1 MKIKHLFY
9 SLAVAAAAVSC
20 SNGKPS
26 DGEHVLHILTT
37 NDVHGSWFD
46 STYVGGGIKNSLY
59 AVNHYIDSVR
69 NEFGGENVLLIDAG
83 DCLQGDNGAYYY
95 NYVDTESEHLF
106 PQLMNYMCYDAVVV
120 GNHDI
125 ETGHEVYDR
134 VAAELDRYGIPFLAG
149 NAIRNDNGKPYFQE
163 YQVYNKAGLKVVV
176 AGYTNANMSAW
187 LTESLWSGMTF
198 KSLLPLVQE
207 SVDRITAK
215 ENPDLFIV
223 AVHSGSGEGDG
234 SMLESQGLDLFYS
247 LKGVDA
253 VITSHDHS
261 ALIKNENDMLFLNSG
276 SHSRNL
282 CHGTISVSV
291 EGGKVV
297 SKSNDVELI
306 PVKASNVDTQ
316 MRDAFHKHFSTVKAF
331 TVRTV
336 GRLTEDLV
344 TRDAYAGMCGYV
356 NLVHAIG
363 LQFAELSFAAP
374 LTFNGTVTKGDI
386 IYNDLFTIYPFENQL
401 FVMELSGK
409 EIKNYMELS
418 YDRWINTVSDLK
430 AAAAGKS
437 SEHVLKIRPGV
448 DQRTS
453 QTRWSFENR
462 SYNFDSTA
470 GLNYT
475 VDVTKPNGS
484 RINIESMADG
494 SAFDESKVY
503 KVAVTSYRS
512 GGEQMKAGTGIEDTD
527 SRIVERY
534 PEYREMIYKYLE
546 KNGVIDPAQIA
557 AQPNLGHW
565 SFVPEADAAAA
576 IARDMKLLFE

>member
-1 MKIKHLFY
+1 MTFKHLIY
-9 SLAVAAAAVSC
+9 SMAVAAAAVSC
-20 SNGKPS
+20 ASKPS
-26 DGEHVLHILTT
+26 DGEHVLHIITT

-59 AVNHYIDSVR
+59 AVNSYIDSIRSEV
-69 NEFGGENVLLIDAG
+69 GGGNVILIDAG

-95 NYVDTESEHLF
+95 NYVDTETEHLF
-106 PQLMNYMCYDAVVV
+106 PQLVNYMGYDAVVV

-125 ETGHEVYDR
+125 ETGHDVYDR
-134 VAAELDRYGIPFLAG
+134 VRKEMDLFGIPFLGG
-149 NAIRNDNGKPYFQE
+149 NAIRNDNGKSYFQT
-163 YQVYNKAGLKVVV
+163 YQVYNRAGLKVVV

-198 KSLLPLVQE
+198 KSLIPFVQE
-207 SVDRITAK
+207 SVDEITAK
-215 ENPDLFIV
+215 EKPDVFIV
-223 AVHSGSGEGDG
+223 AVHSGTGAGDG
-234 SMLESQGLDLFYS
+234 SALESQGLDLFQS

-253 VITSHDHS
+253 VITSHDHNAVVKS
-261 ALIKNENDMLFLNSG
+261 EDGKLLLNSG
-276 SHSRNL
+276 SHAKNI
-282 CHGTISVSV
+282 CHGTVSVVV

-297 SKSNDVELI
+297 AKDRSAEVI

-316 MRDAFHKHFSTVKAF
+316 MRDAFHKQFATVKAF

-363 LQFAELSFAAP
+363 LQYADLSLAAP

-386 IYNDLFTIYPFENQL
+386 VYNDLFTIYPFENQL

-409 EIKNYMELS
+409 EIKNYLELS
-418 YDRWINTVSDLK
+418 YDRWINTVTDLK
-430 AAAAGKS
+430 AVGKS

-448 DQRTS
+448 DQRTN
-453 QTRWSFENR
+453 QTRWSFVNR
-462 SYNFDSTA
+462 SYNFDSAA
-470 GLNYT
+470 GINYT
-475 VDVTKPNGS
+475 VDVTKPYGE
-484 RINIESMADG
+484 RVNIESMASGNAYEMD
-494 SAFDESKVY
+494 KMY

-512 GGEQMKAGTGIEDTD
+512 GGDQMKEGSGVEDTD

-534 PEYREMIYKYLE
+534 PEYRELIYQYLE

-565 SFVPEADAAAA
+565 NFVPEKEAAEA
-576 IARDMKLLFE
+576 IARDMALLFE